1 MNTQVIYH
9 ANCKDGL
16 AAAFVAHCCLLEM
29 DRAYN
34 AFPMNYDEV
43 DKIYDIPMSEEDEI
57 FILDFSLPN
66 EMVLELCTKVSKVI
80 ILDHHK
86 SAIEKLSKLP
96 KLTNLE
102 MVLDNDR
109 SGAIITFEYFEE
121 MNFNPLEKEFFYYI
135 QDRDLWQ
142 WKLEHSKEVS
152 AYLALKVEDN
162 NIDSMANAYWK
173 FQDEKEQLITIGK
186 TCIEMI
192 NKQVSKKVTQCIDL
206 ELCGVNFKC
215 INATENISEL
225 GNAICNTYNQ
235 PALMYFIKDYS
246 KLVLSFRSLNNLADV
261 SKVAEQFGG
270 GGHYSA
276 SGATTTINI
285 FESILSK
292 NRLKVEKTN
301 G

>member
-1 MNTQVIYH
+1 MNTHVIYH

-16 AAAFVAHCCLLEM
+16 AAAFVAHCSLLEM

-43 DKIYDIPMSEEDEI
+43 DKIYDIPMSEEDEV

-109 SGAIITFEYFEE
+109 SGAVITFEYFEN

-192 NKQVSKKVTQCIDL
+192 NKQVSKKVRQCIDL

-215 INATENISEL
+215 INANENISEL
-225 GNAICNTYNQ
+225 GNAICNRYNQ
-235 PALMYFIKDYS
+235 PALMYFIEDYS
-246 KLVLSFRSLNNLADV
+246 KLVLCFRSLNNLADV

-270 GGHYSA
+270 GGHYCA
-276 SGATTTINI
+276 AAGRTTINI
-285 FESILSK
+285 FESILSQNK
-292 NRLKVEKTN
+292 LKMEKTN

>member
-1 MNTQVIYH
+1 MNTHVIYH

-16 AAAFVAHCCLLEM
+16 AAAFVAHCSLLEM

-34 AFPMNYDEV
+34 AFPMNYDKV
-43 DKIYDIPMSEEDEI
+43 DKIYDIPMSEEDEV

-86 SAIEKLSKLP
+86 SAIEKLYKLP

-109 SGAIITFEYFEE
+109 SGAVITFEYFEN

-192 NKQVSKKVTQCIDL
+192 NKQVSKKVRQCIDL

-215 INATENISEL
+215 INANENISEL
-225 GNAICNTYNQ
+225 GNAICNRYNQ
-235 PALMYFIKDYS
+235 PALIYFIEDYS
-246 KLVLSFRSLNNLADV
+246 KLVLCFRSLNNLADV

-270 GGHYSA
+270 GGHYCA

-285 FESILSK
+285 FESILSQNKLKMEKK
-292 NRLKVEKTN
+292 N

>member
-1 MNTQVIYH
+1 MNTHVIYH

-16 AAAFVAHCCLLEM
+16 AAAFVAHCSLLEM

-34 AFPMNYDEV
+34 AFPMNYDKV
-43 DKIYDIPMSEEDEI
+43 DKIYDIPMSEEDEV

-109 SGAIITFEYFEE
+109 SGAVITFEYFEN

-192 NKQVSKKVTQCIDL
+192 NKQVSKKVRQCIDL

-215 INATENISEL
+215 INANENISEL
-225 GNAICNTYNQ
+225 GNAICNRYNQ
-235 PALMYFIKDYS
+235 PALMYFIEDYS
-246 KLVLSFRSLNNLADV
+246 KLVLCFRSLNNLADV

-270 GGHYSA
+270 GGHYCA

-285 FESILSK
+285 FESILYQNKLKMEKK
-292 NRLKVEKTN
+292 N

>member
-1 MNTQVIYH
+1 MNTHVIYH

-16 AAAFVAHCCLLEM
+16 AAAFVAHCSLLEM

-34 AFPMNYDEV
+34 AFPMNYDKV
-43 DKIYDIPMSEEDEI
+43 DKIYDIPMSEEDEV

-109 SGAIITFEYFEE
+109 SGAVITFEYFEN

-192 NKQVSKKVTQCIDL
+192 NKQVSKKVRQCIDL

-215 INATENISEL
+215 INANENISEL
-225 GNAICNTYNQ
+225 GNAICNRYNQ
-235 PALMYFIKDYS
+235 PALIYFIEDYS
-246 KLVLSFRSLNNLADV
+246 KLVLCFRSLNNLADV

-270 GGHYSA
+270 GGHYCA

-285 FESILSK
+285 FESILSQNKLKMEKK
-292 NRLKVEKTN
+292 N

>member
-1 MNTQVIYH
+1 
-9 ANCKDGL
+9 
-16 AAAFVAHCCLLEM
+16 
-29 DRAYN
+29 
-34 AFPMNYDEV
+34 
-43 DKIYDIPMSEEDEI
+43 
-57 FILDFSLPN
+57 
-66 EMVLELCTKVSKVI
+66 MVLELCTKVSKVI

-109 SGAIITFEYFEE
+109 SGAVITFEYFEE

-270 GGHYSA
+270 GGHYCA

-285 FESILSK
+285 FESILSQ
-292 NRLKVEKTN
+292 NRLKIEKTN